1 MRIEYHRTLV
11 ADRVRNAAFHEALR
25 RVIAKGETTVADI
38 GAGTGILGFMAAR
51 LGARSVTLYE
61 HAEVLEVARRIARKS
76 GIKGCRFVPA
86 SSLEVE
92 RPERVDI
99 VVSETL
105 GNYALEEDIVTTLND
120 AHARY
125 LKPGGKLIPSAIRQ
139 LVAPVV
145 ARRYFDELAAW
156 DDAGYGIDFT
166 PARTMSL
173 NNIYVRSFAPA
184 DLLFGG
190 SASAVQWDELRFD
203 GSASPSRRGEARW
216 KVDKPVAIYGLALWW
231 SAELVPGVLLGT
243 GPLDPKTH
251 WEQLYLPV
259 LEPLHLAVGETLRA
273 GLKSTSSPETGTDVA
288 WTLAVVTADGTERQ
302 RQRLDLAKGFLP

>member
-11 ADRVRNAAFHEALR
+11 ADHVRNAAFHAALA
-25 RVIAKGETTVADI
+25 RVIAKGVTTVADI
-38 GAGTGILGFMAAR
+38 GAGTGILGFMAAG

-61 HAEVLEVARRIARKS
+61 RAEVIEVARRIARQS

-92 RPERVDI
+92 RPERVDV

-105 GNYALEEDIVTTLND
+105 GNYALEEDIVATLND

-125 LKPGGKLIPSAIRQ
+125 LKPGGTLIPCAIRQ
-139 LVAPVV
+139 IAAPVV
-145 ARRYFDELAAW
+145 ARRYFDELTAW
-156 DDAGYGIDFT
+156 DEAGYGIDFSQ
-166 PARTMSL
+166 ARAMSL

-184 DLLFGG
+184 DLLDGG
-190 SASAVQWDELRFD
+190 ASAVEWDALRFD

-216 KVDKPVAIYGLALWW
+216 TVDKAIAIYGLALWW
-231 SAELVPGVLLGT
+231 SAELVPGVSLAT

-259 LEPLHLAVGETLRA
+259 LEPLRLAAGESLRA
-273 GLKSTSSPETGTDVA
+273 SLKSVSSPESGTDVA
-288 WTLAVVTADGTERQ
+288 WTLAVLTAKGSERA